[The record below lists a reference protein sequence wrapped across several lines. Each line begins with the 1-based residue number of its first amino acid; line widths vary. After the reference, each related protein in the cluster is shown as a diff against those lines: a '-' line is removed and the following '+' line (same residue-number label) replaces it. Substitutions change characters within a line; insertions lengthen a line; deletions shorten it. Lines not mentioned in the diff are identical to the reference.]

1 MIKLADEKDIFGI
14 YSCIKDAKKT
24 LKESGSDQWQDTDGY
39 PSMDTIKEYVAK
51 REMYVNI
58 VNNEIAGCIAL
69 CPGIDKSY
77 VEIDGEWL
85 NDEPYYTLHL
95 MAVKAN
101 HYRKGVAIELIEE
114 MKKIALKDNIYNL
127 RVDTKKE
134 NIPMS
139 SLLLKLGFVKTGVID
154 IKRDGVLDP
163 KRDAYQ
169 IVLTQEIVEE
179 KEEKLEEKKS
189 GKFKEILDFIIKTM
203 NGMAYGLF
211 STLIIG
217 TIIATI
223 AGFIPEGIFIK
234 EFLTTLSTFLKMS
247 TGVGIGLG
255 IAWSLKL
262 DGLKMICA
270 SVSGGIASYFSKIK
284 IWELLA
290 LETSMGEYFSKNTGF
305 TIGDPLSI
313 YVVVIITILLM
324 KVILRKK
331 TPVDIIIIPLFSLIV
346 AGLFSVVICGPVSY
360 LTTLVGNFV
369 NEATEY
375 QPLLMGIII
384 AVVMGM
390 ALTAPISSAAIAATL
405 GLSGLAGGASVIGC
419 AVQMVGFA
427 VMSRKDNNI
436 GTVISVGIGTSMLQF
451 KNILKKPVIWLPTI
465 IVSAILGPIG
475 TVLFKLKCN
484 SSGAG
489 MGTSGLVGIFGT
501 IEEMGGFSNSWL
513 PILILLIVAPIVL
526 VWIVDFIFRKAKLI
540 KNGDLTI

>member
-14 YSCIKDAKKT
+14 YSCIKDAKKM

-39 PSMDTIKEYVAK
+39 PSMDTIKEYVSK
-51 REMYVNI
+51 REMYVNVI
-58 VNNEIAGCIAL
+58 NNEISGCIAL

-77 VEIDGEWL
+77 TEIDGEWL

-101 HYRKGVAIELIEE
+101 HYRTGVAKELIEE
-114 MKKIALKDNIYNL
+114 MKKIALKDHIYNL
-127 RVDTKKE
+127 KVDTKKE

-169 IVLTQEIVEE
+169 IVLTAEEETKQEN
-179 KEEKLEEKKS
+179 KPSDKPK
-189 GKFKEILDFIIKTM
+189 KFKEVLDFIIKTM

-217 TIIATI
+217 TILSTI
-223 AGFIPEGIFIK
+223 ASFIPEGIFIK
-234 EFLTTLSTFLKMS
+234 EFLITLSTFLKMS
-247 TGVGIGLG
+247 TGIGIGLG
-255 IAWSLKL
+255 IAHSLKL
-262 DGLKMICA
+262 DGLKLICA

-284 IWELLA
+284 IWELIA
-290 LETSMGEYFSKNTGF
+290 LNGTMSEYFAKNTGF

-313 YVVVIITILLM
+313 YVIVIVTILLM
-324 KVILRKK
+324 KVILKKK
-331 TPVDIIIIPLFSLIV
+331 TPVDIIIIPLFSLII
-346 AGLFSVVICGPVSY
+346 AGILSVVICGPVSY
-360 LTTLVGNFV
+360 LTTIIGNFV

-390 ALTAPISSAAIAATL
+390 ALTAPISSAAISATL

-436 GTVISVGIGTSMLQF
+436 GTVVSVGVGTSMLQF
-451 KNILKKPVIWLPTI
+451 KNILKKPIIWLP
-465 IVSAILGPIG
+465 
-475 TVLFKLKCN
+475 
-484 SSGAG
+484 
-489 MGTSGLVGIFGT
+489 
-501 IEEMGGFSNSWL
+501 
-513 PILILLIVAPIVL
+513 
-526 VWIVDFIFRKAKLI
+526 DRKSVV
-540 KNGDLTI
+540 